1 MIDDPLGGEAADD
14 QFARP
19 FLGRS
24 IAPAQPTT
32 PASPTEQTA
41 AARPYLMTGG
51 RTKGDIHIP
60 IETLVVA
67 ATSVRA
73 EDHALERRQII
84 ELADTAIGVAE
95 LSSLTGLPLGV
106 IRVLVADL
114 VAAGALIMST
124 AANATTNNIP
134 VTHDVATLERL
145 INGFAAI

>member
-1 MIDDPLGGEAADD
+1 MDDRLGGEAVDD

-19 FLGRS
+19 FLGRALS
-24 IAPAQPTT
+24 PAKPDTQAP
-32 PASPTEQTA
+32 SVEQTA

-60 IETLVVA
+60 VETLVVA
-67 ATSVRA
+67 AAGVRSG
-73 EDHALERRQII
+73 DHALERRQII

-124 AANATTNNIP
+124 AAGATTNHVP

-145 INGFAAI
+145 IHGFAAI